1 MEFFKV
7 SEYSVKSTRKLRNE
21 RGILATP
28 KKYSREGIG
37 RATKLLITKFYE
49 CDAGSCICSG
59 KKGFCKNITR
69 KMVVEKG
76 LKKLM
81 LANFTEIYAL
91 FKSKNSKFIIWSLD
105 FCSSLPEMA
114 QTCRCIRL
122 PQCLCMHYHQ
132 NVRLMIYEENP
143 SLDNKNTLKLCVCCD
158 ITNHSCV
165 LYHCDLCPNTCVGRE
180 FLMGQLWNNNYSPSD
195 SIKNQRWVSRD
206 RSQLQ
211 DNEKDFH
218 DFLAN
223 LLPMLFKLTEHHF
236 IAKSQ
241 IIFSRSRKIH

>member
-1 MEFFKV
+1 
-7 SEYSVKSTRKLRNE
+7 
-21 RGILATP
+21 
-28 KKYSREGIG
+28 
-37 RATKLLITKFYE
+37 
-49 CDAGSCICSG
+49 
-59 KKGFCKNITR
+59 
-69 KMVVEKG
+69 
-76 LKKLM
+76 M
-81 LANFTEIYAL
+81 LTNLTEIYAL

-105 FCSSLPEMA
+105 FRSSLPEMA
-114 QTCRCIRL
+114 QTYRCIRL

-132 NVRLMIYEENP
+132 NVRLMIHAENP
-143 SLDNKNTLKLCVCCD
+143 SLDNKNILKLCVCCD

-165 LYHCDLCPNTCVGRE
+165 LYHCDLCPHKCVGRE

-223 LLPMLFKLTEHHF
+223 LLSMLFKLTEHHF

-241 IIFSRSRKIH
+241 INFFKEQKETLNQDGCILVLDFAGNYAFDIQGCAQDFHWNNSQATIYSLVLYYVDTEKEAVFQFLPLFFSLLPSVIVKVELSSKKM